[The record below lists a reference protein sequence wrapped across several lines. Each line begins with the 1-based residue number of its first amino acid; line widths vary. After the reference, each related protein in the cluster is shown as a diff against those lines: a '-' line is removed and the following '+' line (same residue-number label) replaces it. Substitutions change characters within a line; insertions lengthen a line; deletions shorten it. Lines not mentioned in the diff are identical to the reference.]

1 VRHATDAEMN
11 ILQSSLAAMA
21 ATQPSDMPADMA
33 EAGFG
38 RALLRMTVGDEAV
51 AVAIDEVREILEVGR
66 LTVLPRTPD
75 FVRGVMNL
83 RGAVVPVIDLM
94 ARLGHA
100 PAQIGRRSCVVV
112 VESSQTMTSEP
123 QGDGSG
129 EADAYVECLVVG
141 LLVDAVYEVFEAPPG
156 DFEPVPPLG
165 TPIDACYLQGMSRVR
180 NEVIGVLALDR
191 VLAQKE
197 LTALIGNT

>member
-1 VRHATDAEMN
+1 M
-11 ILQSSLAAMA
+11 I
-21 ATQPSDMPADMA
+21 
-33 EAGFG
+33 
-38 RALLRMTVGDEAV
+38 VGDEAV